1 MYPYLMLSVSPYP
14 NSAIS
19 AGELAVI
26 AVVPVLALAV
36 WLISVFIAAREPR
49 HRGAATTTSLLQQPR
64 VREEE
69 REEPERKAA

>member
-19 AGELAVI
+19 AGELAII

-36 WLISVFIAAREPR
+36 WLISVFIAAFEKR
-49 HRGAATTTSLLQQPR
+49 HRGAATTTSLPQQPR